1 MERASYPSSLVDL
14 PRRWHFVLGLV
25 LPSMLLVLNMVR
37 VRAFTVDDAYISY
50 RYARNF
56 ARGLGLVYNPGERI
70 EGYTNFLWT
79 LLIGFGFKL
88 HLDPEAVAKI
98 AGGVASL
105 GALAAVFVMSR

>member
-37 VRAFTVDDAYISY
+37 VGAFTVDDAYISY

-98 AGGVASL
+98 L
-105 GALAAVFVMSR
+105 G